1 MRIDRISW
9 HYRFLAWAFP
19 SDNGILRKEPKTI
32 ISYCA
37 KLVWAVPFSFMLAIF
52 MGILCLIID
61 LVSVGRVLWGNYPT
75 RLTWLV
81 LPQVGLNDENSLD
94 EACLK
99 PRAPWFKVFGIGVY
113 PYQIV
118 TIVMAVLFVFA
129 YNKPH
134 KPDFLYALFIYAEA
148 VWCVYLIV
156 AGFLFLWVKLPKIDL
171 DKDSTFFL
179 FVWWRKIYSPVEYVE
194 SK

>member
-1 MRIDRISW
+1 MKIDRASW

-19 SDNGILRKEPKTI
+19 SDNGILRKEPKRR

-37 KLVWAVPFSFMLAIF
+37 KVVWAIPLSFLLVIF
-52 MGILCLIID
+52 GVIIFLIIN
-61 LVSVGRVLWGNYPT
+61 LVSIGRVLWGNYPT
-75 RLTWLV
+75 KLDWLV

-99 PRAPWFKVFGIGVY
+99 SRAPWFKIFGIRVY

-118 TIVMAVLFVFA
+118 TIVMAVLFALA

-134 KPDFLYALFIYAEA
+134 KPDFLYGLFIFVEA
-148 VWCVYLIV
+148 WWVMYLII
-156 AGFLFLWVKLPKIDL
+156 AGLLFLWAKLPKRDL
-171 DKDSTFFL
+171 DKDSPSFL
-179 FVWWRKIYSPVEYVE
+179 SAWYRRISPTIEYVE
-194 SK
+194 SR